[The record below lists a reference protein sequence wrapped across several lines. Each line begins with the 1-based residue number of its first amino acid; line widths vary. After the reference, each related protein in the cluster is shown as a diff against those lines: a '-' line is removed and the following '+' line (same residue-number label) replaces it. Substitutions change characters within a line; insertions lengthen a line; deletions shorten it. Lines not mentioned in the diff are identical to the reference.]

1 MKTRSLFFRVSTI
14 AFASFFLVATCAI
27 PNQAQARRTEGKT
40 HTSVH
45 KKRPNNNKDLQRK
58 RDINRNTNVNR
69 NINVNKNV
77 NVNRNVNVR
86 SDRRY
91 YDGRHYYDYDRHHHH
106 NDVGRALAIGALTGL
121 VVGTVIASASMSPS
135 CGTVYV
141 NGYPYRQCGNTWYQP
156 QYVGN
161 EVNYIVV
168 NPPR

>member
-1 MKTRSLFFRVSTI
+1 MKTRSLFFRVNTF
-14 AFASFFLVATCAI
+14 AFASIFLIATCTI
-27 PNQAQARRTEGKT
+27 PNQAGARGTEGRT
-40 HTSVH
+40 RTSVH
-45 KKRPNNNKDLQRK
+45 QNRPKTNTRDVQRN

-69 NINVNKNV
+69 NVNVNVNKNV
-77 NVNRNVNVR
+77 NVKG
-86 SDRRY
+86 DRRY
-91 YDGRHYYDYDRHHHH
+91 YDGRHYYDYDRHHHHH

-156 QYVGN
+156 QYVGSQ
-161 EVNYIVV
+161 VNYIVV